1 MARNVFRD
9 LQTQVQ
15 QMASE
20 HEMQKLYQDC
30 CKELAA
36 RFLRKVMKRTPVGKG
51 SFEVVRDKD
60 GTVKKYQ
67 RGKNK
72 GKVKLKR
79 LTNGGTLRRGW
90 TAKTYDEAKSGNAP
104 GIVEA
109 VDALQVAR
117 KGRTFEIRI
126 TNVVPYA
133 SFVELGH
140 RQEPGRFVPVLGKR
154 LKNGWVEGQ
163 FMMKISSEELAAQ
176 APAILQKKFQAWLEG
191 RLGR

>member
-9 LQTQVQ
+9 LQKQVQ

-20 HEMQKLYQDC
+20 QEMQKLYQDC

-60 GTVKKYQ
+60 GTVKKYK
-67 RGKNK
+67 RGKSK

-90 TAKTYDEAKSGNAP
+90 TAKTYEEAKSGKAP
-104 GIVEA
+104 NVMEA

-117 KGRTFEIRI
+117 KGRIFEIRI

-133 SFVELGH
+133 
-140 RQEPGRFVPVLGKR
+140 
-154 LKNGWVEGQ
+154 LKKWR
-163 FMMKISSEELAAQ
+163 I
-176 APAILQKKFQAWLEG
+176 
-191 RLGR
+191 

>member
-9 LQTQVQ
+9 LQRKVQ
-15 QMASE
+15 QAASPQ
-20 HEMQKLYQDC
+20 EMEDLYRDC

-51 SFEVVRDKD
+51 SFEVKRDKD

-67 RGKNK
+67 RGKKK
-72 GKVKLKR
+72 GQVKLKR

-90 TAKTYDEAKSGNAP
+90 TAKTYEEAKDGSAP
-104 GIVEA
+104 DIA
-109 VDALQVAR
+109 TALDGMQVAH
-117 KGRTFEIRI
+117 KGKTYEIRI
-126 TNVVPYA
+126 TNVVPDA

-176 APAILQKKFQAWLEG
+176 VPAILRKRFQSWLEG
-191 RLGR
+191 RLDQ

>member
-9 LQTQVQ
+9 LQKQVQ

-20 HEMQKLYQDC
+20 QEMQKLYQDC

-60 GTVKKYQ
+60 GTVKKYK

-72 GKVKLKR
+72 GKGKLKR

-90 TAKTYDEAKSGNAP
+90 AAKTYEEAKSGKAP
-104 GIVEA
+104 NVMEA

-117 KGRTFEIRI
+117 KGRIFEIRI

-176 APAILQKKFQAWLEG
+176 APAVLRKKFQEWLEG